1 VITPFSEWPKWLQ
14 VLVIVPHGLLGFIA
28 TWFWWP
34 KSKKGWNRFGIVA
47 VYLLMFYLVMRFVFH
62 AR

>member
-1 VITPFSEWPKWLQ
+1 VITPFSEWPNWLQ
-14 VLVIVPHGLLGFIA
+14 VLVVVPNGLLGFFA

-34 KSKKGWNRFGIVA
+34 KSKKGWNRFSLVA
-47 VYLLMFYLVMRFVFH
+47 AYLLVFYLVMRFVFH